1 MKPRFTGTEKE
12 CIRCHRTLPIDD
24 FYKAKRNGIYSSRCK
39 QCDNTFHRER
49 FSASYQK
56 RAIILCHSAKSRSKR
71 RGIPFSI
78 TTQDIIR
85 QYETQHGK
93 CYYSGRPLTPVPN
106 DDNVM
111 SIDRITPDVGYTP
124 ENIVIC
130 CWKINRMKND
140 ESTQNFLALCT
151 DICHFSEANGS
162 K

>member
-1 MKPRFTGTEKE
+1 
-12 CIRCHRTLPIDD
+12 
-24 FYKAKRNGIYSSRCK
+24 
-39 QCDNTFHRER
+39 
-49 FSASYQK
+49 
-56 RAIILCHSAKSRSKR
+56 
-71 RGIPFSI
+71 
-78 TTQDIIR
+78 
-85 QYETQHGK
+85 
-93 CYYSGRPLTPVPN
+93 
-106 DDNVM
+106 M